1 MTNTFKNPATFNKF
15 TKSFGFLVEGSTDK
29 NFVEDFLKKFFDEEK
44 IDKKLFNKNTF
55 EVKKINVEGGKS
67 GFFKDGNIE
76 SFLPEF
82 NKNLFNLVL
91 IIDADAELENQQ
103 GQPAGFK
110 DVKEEIEKIISEIN
124 KKEAYQEVKILYYIM
139 PFHDYSEF
147 GQLED
152 LFIKS
157 LNSKYRKKLDEC
169 LKTYQKCLEKEEPK
183 PEIKENKMPKVQ
195 MEILLKSFNKD
206 LSKDNLTE
214 WIDYNHESLNNFKK
228 FLIDEVFKIKSSK

>member
-1 MTNTFKNPATFNKF
+1 MTNKNPENKPF
-15 TKSFGFLVEGSTDK
+15 IKDYGFLVEGSTDK
-29 NFVEDFLKKFFDEEK
+29 KFIKDFLKLFLEKEK
-44 IDKKLFNKNTF
+44 ISNENY
-55 EVKKINVEGGKS
+55 EVKQINYGGKAN
-67 GFFKDGNIE
+67 FFGDGCIQAYINE
-76 SFLPEF
+76 SNQ
-82 NKNLFNLVL
+82 NKFTLVL
-91 IIDADAELENQQ
+91 IIDADSEFQDNI
-103 GQPAGFK
+103 GQPAGFVNVDNKIK
-110 DVKEEIEKIISEIN
+110 DIIKEIN
-124 KKEAYQEVKILYYIM
+124 SSGNYKNLEILHYIM
-139 PFHDYSEF
+139 PFHDEQNF

-157 LNSKYRKKLDEC
+157 LNSKFTKKLDEC